1 MKQLHYVAA
10 ALMLFG
16 AQAALAQAPSGTTT
30 PPAAPHGGAAGAA
43 NRATAT
49 HTPACQ
55 SVIGECKT
63 LGFIVGQASKDNGL
77 WKDCFD
83 PVVKGGT
90 PTRDGKPLNVPV
102 NSSDVQAC
110 RAAVFGSAQPAAAPA
125 PH

>member
-1 MKQLHYVAA
+1 MKHVHYVAA

-16 AQAALAQAPSGTTT
+16 AHSARAQAGAT
-30 PPAAPHGGAAGAA
+30 PAGGGAKDIAKAA
-43 NRATAT
+43 M

-55 SVIGECKT
+55 SIIAECKS
-63 LGFIVGQASKDNGL
+63 LGFIVGQAKEDNGL
-77 WKDCFD
+77 WKDCFG

-90 PTRDGKPLNVPV
+90 PTRDGKPVNVPV

-110 RAAVFGSAQPAAAPA
+110 KAAVFGSGQPAAAPA